1 MLLNSKGFN
10 LFTALVSFLLIM
22 LAVLLIQ
29 SMIQAERN
37 ATDTVDHIESRA
49 RLEATAEMARADAM
63 QVFNYALRKR
73 IEDWLV
79 DSARGV
85 VSLRLEDRSWKEIQ
99 DDFAESKFGGTEGSQ
114 FAHFTASSLAG
125 IFHQPQAFGNY
136 TISIPSE
143 ELETLAEGIN
153 KAIAKSVK
161 DDFFTVIECD
171 GDPRG
176 DHCPLGTFYVNLHI
190 ERLSQEEY
198 ENLPKIVVVDK
209 GSGEELKQVILPR
222 TVFRIY
228 VPLRFF
234 KAIAEARA
242 LTHYSSGGS
251 FDDPT
256 WINSSSDKGLFSPQ
270 VHNDIEKMALGLCDY
285 GSCAPRQ
292 DPLVPVTVDPNVP
305 ADYRTGLPAKDPA
318 GNALFCPGDSTAPT
332 WSTNGIETKLIC
344 NYPWCAGNDV
354 PKNYSAN
361 NNNGWEK
368 MQGALGKVAEARVC
382 AVIRDAKLAGFMD
395 SVADDNFVLVG
406 KECGEGGAMLAYDVA
421 VNVDTANSK
430 VIGMGKGQPQS
441 EDPGRNIGLYLDGDE
456 VKAPVISQ
464 AEMSCSND
472 FGDYKA
478 GCAEVNDIEVTL
490 AFEEKDP
497 AYMVRRPEPGSER
510 LYRIKVSDNTYV
522 PFTANWQQGN
532 EVANFLYGIAP
543 QRTNC
548 SMGSGLGWQC
558 VTMGT
563 GGSLG
568 KPMTVGCVPG

>member
-1 MLLNSKGFN
+1 MPLNSKGFN

-79 DSARGV
+79 APDTGTV
-85 VSLRLEDRSWKEIQ
+85 FLRLEDRSWEDIQ
-99 DDFAESKFGGTEGSQ
+99 DDFAKSKFGGEEGTK
-114 FAHFTASSLAG
+114 FAHFTASSLEAL
-125 IFHQPQAFGNY
+125 FHQPQAFGNY
-136 TISIPSE
+136 AISIE
-143 ELETLAEGIN
+143 GVETLTEGISR
-153 KAIAKSVK
+153 AIAKSIE

-198 ENLPKIVVVDK
+198 ENLPKLVVVDK

-222 TVFRIY
+222 TTFRIY

-242 LTHYSSGGS
+242 LTHYSPGMG
-251 FDDPT
+251 FDET
-256 WINSSSDKGLFSPQ
+256 SWINSSSDNGLFSPQ
-270 VHNDIEKMALGLCDY
+270 VHNEIEKMALGLCDY

-292 DPLVPVTVDPNVP
+292 DPLVPMP
-305 ADYRTGLPAKDPA
+305 AGTGLPAKDPA
-318 GNALFCPGDSTAPT
+318 GNALFCPGDSTAPS
-332 WSTNGIETKLIC
+332 WSTGNIETDLLCKGR
-344 NYPWCAGNDV
+344 YDWCEGDRV
-354 PKNYSAN
+354 PEKYLAN
-361 NNNGWEK
+361 NNLGWGK
-368 MQGALGKVAEARVC
+368 MEDTLARVAEARVC
-382 AVIRDAKLAGFMD
+382 AVMQDAKSAGFMD
-395 SVADDNFVLVG
+395 SVADDDFVLVG
-406 KECGEGGAMLAYDVA
+406 KECGEAGAMLAYDVA
-421 VNVDTANSK
+421 VNVDTVNSK
-430 VIGMGKGQPQS
+430 LIGMGTGQTQS
-441 EDPGRNIGLYLDGDE
+441 GDPGRNIGLYLDGGE
-456 VKAPVISQ
+456 VKAPLISQ

-472 FGDYKA
+472 SGDYKA
-478 GCAEVNDIEVTL
+478 GCAEVNGIEVTV
-490 AFEEKDP
+490 AFEEKNPD
-497 AYMVRRPEPGSER
+497 YIVRRSSPGSER

-522 PFTANWQQGN
+522 PFTSNWQQGSA
-532 EVANFLYGIAP
+532 VADFLYGIAP
-543 QRTNC
+543 QKTNC
-548 SMGSGLGWQC
+548 SMGPGLGWQC

-563 GGSLG
+563 GSASPG